1 MIDDALRQRLLSL
14 AEQDLATRERL
25 AADGILFGG
34 YHPEMRA
41 VHEQNADALAD
52 LIDHHGWPHA
62 ALAGA
67 DGAEAAWLIAQ
78 HAISLPK
85 FQRRCL
91 AALRAAPVPA
101 WQPAYIE
108 DRIRTWEGRPQR
120 YGTQHDWDENGVM
133 SPKPIEDPAQVDE
146 RRASVGLP
154 PLAEQTTRIRRETN
168 AEHRP
173 PDLTRYHA
181 EAEAFARTC
190 GWR

>member
-1 MIDDALRQRLLSL
+1 VIDETLRQRLTGM
-14 AEQDLATRERL
+14 AERDFATRERL
-25 AADGILFGG
+25 AADGTLFNG

-41 VHEQNADALAD
+41 VHEENAAALGELLD
-52 LIDHHGWPHA
+52 PHGWPHA
-62 ALAGA
+62 ALAGE

-78 HAISLPK
+78 HAISLPT

-91 AALRAAPVPA
+91 TALQAAPVPA
-101 WQPAYIE
+101 WQAAYLE
-108 DRIRTWEGRPQR
+108 DRIRSFEGRPQL
-120 YGTQHDWDENGVM
+120 YGTQHDWDDDGMM
-133 SPKPIEDPAQVDE
+133 SPKRIEDPEGVDE

-154 PLAEQTTRIRRETN
+154 PLAEQTARIRREAS

-173 PDLTRYHA
+173 DLARYRA